1 MASFKDHFDL
11 NLPPIVENDT
21 NKMGNNYCIGYQEMN
36 ELATAKGTNKNSS
49 HLVIGVDDPNTN
61 YKSEYNNKAIFNK
74 RYSHNKL
81 KEVDTMPVGSNYN
94 PDNDLI
100 ELRTFEHKNNKTYIL
115 LQKNTTDQ
123 RGIYITD
130 PIMITYPYNEK

>member
-11 NLPPIVENDT
+11 NLQPIVENDT

-36 ELATAKGTNKNSS
+36 ELAAAKGTNKNSS
-49 HLVIGVDDPNTN
+49 HLAIGVDDPNTN
-61 YKSEYNNKAIFNK
+61 YKSEYEDKTIFNK

-81 KEVDTMPVGSNYN
+81 KEVDTMPIGSNYN

>member
-21 NKMGNNYCIGYQEMN
+21 DKMGNNYCIGYQEMN
-36 ELATAKGTNKNSS
+36 ELAAVKGTNKNSS

-61 YKSEYNNKAIFNK
+61 YKSEYEDKTTFNK

-81 KEVDTMPVGSNYN
+81 KEVDTMPIGSNYN

>member
-1 MASFKDHFDL
+1 
-11 NLPPIVENDT
+11 
-21 NKMGNNYCIGYQEMN
+21 MN
-36 ELATAKGTNKNSS
+36 ELAAAKGTNKNSS
-49 HLVIGVDDPNTN
+49 HLAIGVDDPNTN
-61 YKSEYNNKAIFNK
+61 YKSEYDESKTIFNK

-81 KEVDTMPVGSNYN
+81 KEVDSMPIGSNYN

>member
-21 NKMGNNYCIGYQEMN
+21 DKMGNNYCIGYQEMN
-36 ELATAKGTNKNSS
+36 ELAAVKGTNKNSS
-49 HLVIGVDDPNTN
+49 HLAIGVDDPNTN
-61 YKSEYNNKAIFNK
+61 YKSEYEDKTIFNK

-81 KEVDTMPVGSNYN
+81 KEVDTMLIGSNYN

>member
-1 MASFKDHFDL
+1 MASFKDRFDL

-36 ELATAKGTNKNSS
+36 ELAAAKGTNKDSS

-61 YKSEYNNKAIFNK
+61 YKSEYEDKTIFNK

-81 KEVDTMPVGSNYN
+81 KEVDTMPIGSNYD

>member
-21 NKMGNNYCIGYQEMN
+21 TKMGNNYCIGYQEMN
-36 ELATAKGTNKNSS
+36 ELAAVKGTNKNSS
-49 HLVIGVDDPNTN
+49 HLAIGVDDPNTN
-61 YKSEYNNKAIFNK
+61 YKSEYESKTIFNK

>member
-36 ELATAKGTNKNSS
+36 ELATVKGTNKNSS

-61 YKSEYNNKAIFNK
+61 YKSEYENKAIFNK

-81 KEVDTMPVGSNYN
+81 KEVDTIPVGSNYN

>member
-21 NKMGNNYCIGYQEMN
+21 DKMGNNYCIGYQEMN
-36 ELATAKGTNKNSS
+36 ELASAKGTNKNSS

-61 YKSEYNNKAIFNK
+61 YKSEYESKTIFNK

-81 KEVDTMPVGSNYN
+81 KEVDTMPIGSNYN

>member
-1 MASFKDHFDL
+1 MASFKDNFDL
-11 NLPPIVENDT
+11 DLPPIVENDT
-21 NKMGNNYCIGYQEMN
+21 YRMGNNYCIGYQEMN
-36 ELATAKGTNKNSS
+36 ELAAVKGTNKNSA

-61 YKSEYNNKAIFNK
+61 YKSEYESKTIFNK

-81 KEVDTMPVGSNYN
+81 KEVDTMPTGSNYS

-100 ELRTFEHKNNKTYIL
+100 ELRTFEHKNNKTYVL

-130 PIMITYPYNEK
+130 PIMITYPYDEK

>member
-21 NKMGNNYCIGYQEMN
+21 GKMGNNYCIGYQEMN
-36 ELATAKGTNKNSS
+36 ELAAVKGTNKNSA
-49 HLVIGVDDPNTN
+49 HLAIGVDDPNIN
-61 YKSEYNNKAIFNK
+61 YKSEYENKTIFNK

-81 KEVDTMPVGSNYN
+81 KEVDTMPIGSNYN

>member
-36 ELATAKGTNKNSS
+36 ELAAAKGTNKNNS

-61 YKSEYNNKAIFNK
+61 YKSEYENKAIFNK

-81 KEVDTMPVGSNYN
+81 KEVDKMPAESNYN

>member
-1 MASFKDHFDL
+1 MASFKVHFDL

-36 ELATAKGTNKNSS
+36 ELAAAKGTNKDSS

-61 YKSEYNNKAIFNK
+61 YKSEYEDKTIFNK

-81 KEVDTMPVGSNYN
+81 KEVDTMPVGSNYD

>member
-1 MASFKDHFDL
+1 MASFKDNFDL
-11 NLPPIVENDT
+11 GLPPIVENDT
-21 NKMGNNYCIGYQEMN
+21 YRMGNNYCIGYQEMN
-36 ELATAKGTNKNSS
+36 ELAAVKGTNKNSA
-49 HLVIGVDDPNTN
+49 HLIIGVDDPNTN
-61 YKSEYNNKAIFNK
+61 YKSEYESKTIFNK

-81 KEVDTMPVGSNYN
+81 KEVDTMPLGSNYN

-100 ELRTFEHKNNKTYIL
+100 ELRTFEHKNNKTYVL

-130 PIMITYPYNEK
+130 PIMITYPYDEK

>member
-21 NKMGNNYCIGYQEMN
+21 DKMGNNYCIGYQEMN
-36 ELATAKGTNKNSS
+36 ELAAVKGTNKNSS
-49 HLVIGVDDPNTN
+49 HLAIGVDDPNTN
-61 YKSEYNNKAIFNK
+61 YKSEYESKTIFNK

-81 KEVDTMPVGSNYN
+81 KEVDTMLIGSNYN

>member
-21 NKMGNNYCIGYQEMN
+21 DKMGNNYCIGYQEMN
-36 ELATAKGTNKNSS
+36 ELAAAKGTNKNSS
-49 HLVIGVDDPNTN
+49 HLAIGVDDPNTN
-61 YKSEYNNKAIFNK
+61 YKSEYESKTIFNK
-74 RYSHNKL
+74 RYSHSKL
-81 KEVDTMPVGSNYN
+81 KEVDTMPIGSNYN

>member
-36 ELATAKGTNKNSS
+36 ELAAAKGTNKNSS
-49 HLVIGVDDPNTN
+49 HLAIGVDDPNTN
-61 YKSEYNNKAIFNK
+61 YKSEYEDKTIFNK

-130 PIMITYPYNEK
+130 PIMITYPHNEK

>member
-1 MASFKDHFDL
+1 MASFKDHFNL

-61 YKSEYNNKAIFNK
+61 YKSEYENKAIFNK

-81 KEVDTMPVGSNYN
+81 KEVDTMPIESNYN

>member
-49 HLVIGVDDPNTN
+49 HLIIGVDDPNTN
-61 YKSEYNNKAIFNK
+61 YKSEYENKAIFNK

>member
-36 ELATAKGTNKNSS
+36 ELTAVKGTNKNSS
-49 HLVIGVDDPNTN
+49 HLAIGVDDPNTN
-61 YKSEYNNKAIFNK
+61 YKSEYENKTIFNK

-81 KEVDTMPVGSNYN
+81 KEVDTMPIGSNYN

>member
-21 NKMGNNYCIGYQEMN
+21 GKMGNNYCIGYQEMN
-36 ELATAKGTNKNSS
+36 ELAAVKGTNKNSS

-61 YKSEYNNKAIFNK
+61 YKSEYENKTIFNK

-81 KEVDTMPVGSNYN
+81 KEVDTMPIGSNYN